1 MARPATLI
9 FTPIATGAA
18 GYAAYVRS
26 TSQPSPAHSHIM
38 TARGSDK
45 YGHQQWRKINNGLGL
60 VDVGRSGGGL

>member
-9 FTPIATGAA
+9 LTPIVTGAA
-18 GYAAYVRS
+18 GYATYVRS

-38 TARGSDK
+38 TTKGSDK
-45 YGHQQWRKINNGLGL
+45 LGQQQWMKINNGLGL